1 MSEDSIDKAL
11 SGLFKTPVKGLEQV
25 ANAAAESLLRRT
37 PARKSPMPSP
47 FLGSP
52 KTPTI
57 DVSIQSISFNQDEI
71 HVTPSVQAQGEQ
83 DKCLSLEISPSL
95 SLNTPSPVATQAS
108 PSESDGPL
116 ITPPLDM
123 AAPITPA
130 KYSLHGS
137 MGAPRTPC
145 RTPLSRAVDELVMNS
160 PLKAL
165 SDAAKRL
172 FNEEGGQNKTFVFLS
187 PSKRAPKRASLV
199 QVDSRSPMRGSAAFH
214 STWEARH
221 DVNNLDH
228 YQNIVKESEPTPNP
242 SRKRRISNPQQKPSK
257 KSKVTAENDTKKTPG
272 KTGAKVTFQEES
284 SPRTPGKS
292 LKLKS
297 PLATSGIDINMELVP
312 QLRTTSRKFGEN
324 VRRNSV
330 AENVPKALGL
340 VPKTPEQVKLSFF
353 DSRFFVMHHFLQLPK
368 TPKTPKTV
376 TPPITVGTKKSRK
389 NKSSV
394 QRNLLDEDGFVS
406 PRKTRVT
413 PIKVS
418 KKVVQ
423 QVKAASPIQPSS
435 IASGRQ
441 RIAASPAK
449 VAIAFMS
456 PRKLPS
462 SMAIKSTQLPTLPN
476 TTTGLLQPVAKN
488 PVTTMKASLLSLSDP
503 FNFFQQS
510 PWDSQ

>member
-228 YQNIVKESEPTPNP
+228 YQNNV
-242 SRKRRISNPQQKPSK
+242 
-257 KSKVTAENDTKKTPG
+257 
-272 KTGAKVTFQEES
+272 
-284 SPRTPGKS
+284 
-292 LKLKS
+292 L
-297 PLATSGIDINMELVP
+297 PLQYG
-312 QLRTTSRKFGEN
+312 
-324 VRRNSV
+324 
-330 AENVPKALGL
+330 
-340 VPKTPEQVKLSFF
+340 
-353 DSRFFVMHHFLQLPK
+353 
-368 TPKTPKTV
+368 
-376 TPPITVGTKKSRK
+376 
-389 NKSSV
+389 
-394 QRNLLDEDGFVS
+394 
-406 PRKTRVT
+406 
-413 PIKVS
+413 
-418 KKVVQ
+418 
-423 QVKAASPIQPSS
+423 
-435 IASGRQ
+435 
-441 RIAASPAK
+441 
-449 VAIAFMS
+449 
-456 PRKLPS
+456 
-462 SMAIKSTQLPTLPN
+462 
-476 TTTGLLQPVAKN
+476 
-488 PVTTMKASLLSLSDP
+488 
-503 FNFFQQS
+503 
-510 PWDSQ
+510 